1 MSEIKVINAADVGK
15 VSRLI
20 SQLNNNEESH
30 IGYCG
35 KGSEE
40 IANSLTEDIS
50 DVKYTGSFVGAY
62 ENNQLI
68 GVLGFDADLEDD
80 SAEIWGPFIKEDK
93 WEVVSGLW
101 SEMNNLLPAEIHSL
115 SMFPNIK
122 NHNVLN
128 LAKDLG
134 FCEHSE
140 QAILTFYRDDKNKLA
155 DVDMI
160 ELNQNYFSDMKELH
174 DQEFP
179 DTYYSGQ
186 QILDRIN
193 TQRKVFILNNHHGL
207 SGYVYVE
214 AEPEFGEG
222 SIEFF
227 AVKESERGKGVGK
240 QLLTVALKWLFTFE
254 TIDFITLCVNS
265 SNDNALRLY
274 KKVGF
279 RRIHDL
285 CFFTKEI

>member
-1 MSEIKVINAADVGK
+1 MLEIKVINTADIGK
-15 VSRLI
+15 VSRFI
-20 SQLNNNEESH
+20 SHLNNNEESH
-30 IGYCG
+30 IGFCG

-50 DVKYTGSFVGAY
+50 DVKYTDSFVGAY
-62 ENNQLI
+62 ENNQLV
-68 GVLGFDADLEDD
+68 GVLGFDADLEDN

-93 WEVVSGLW
+93 WEIVSGLW
-101 SEMNNLLPAEIHSL
+101 SEMNILLPADIHSL

-128 LAKDLG
+128 LAKNLG
-134 FCEHSE
+134 FSEHSK
-140 QAILTFYRDDKNKLA
+140 QAILTFNRDDKSKLA

-193 TQRKVFILNNHHGL
+193 IQRKVYILTNHHGL

-214 AEPEFGEG
+214 AEPAFGEG

-227 AVKESERGKGVGK
+227 AVKESERGKGIGK
-240 QLLTVALKWLFTFE
+240 RLLTVALKWLFTFE

-265 SNDNALRLY
+265 SNDNAIRLY
-274 KKVGF
+274 KKAGF
-279 RRIHDL
+279 KRIHDL